1 MDKFIH
7 LCVRK
12 LISYLLFGL
21 MTWQIIG
28 FVGYFEFSHF
38 KLKKEIKSLLKKGVP
53 KDELVQFTFS
63 ESEIAN
69 LTWLKKNEFQFQ
81 DSLYDVVYKTKH
93 LNGLTTFQC
102 ISDSQEKVLFAKLGQ
117 TVSNNMGDDDHQTP
131 VSNWFK
137 LIKLPYLSSEE
148 TVPFVLVNAN
158 DKVEISA
165 VYIRF
170 FQSISHSTD
179 SPPPQFS

>member
-1 MDKFIH
+1 M
-7 LCVRK
+7 CVRK

-53 KDELVQFTFS
+53 KEKLVQFTFS
-63 ESEIAN
+63 ESQISN

-81 DSLYDVVYKTKH
+81 DSLYDVVRTAKTK
-93 LNGLTTFQC
+93 NGKITFEC
-102 ISDSQEKVLFAKLGQ
+102 ISDSQEKVLFARLGQ
-117 TVSNNMGDDDHQTP
+117 TISNNLGNDDHQTP

-137 LIKLPYLSSEE
+137 LIKLPYLSVSASV
-148 TVPFVLVNAN
+148 TLVACFNKSRIEHN
-158 DKVEISA
+158 SFYVN
-165 VYIRF
+165 F
-170 FQSISHSTD
+170 FQSISFSID
-179 SPPPQFS
+179 SPPPQVS